1 MTERMLSQVQP
12 AEIEFLRRIQSVKL
26 RDKVSSCEYRENL
39 NVRSFL
45 RIEVFLIG
53 WSEISKFFNS
63 KFGVV

>member
-1 MTERMLSQVQP
+1 MLSQVQP